1 MEVIDKNNL
10 KILQS
15 KMTTKEEFDYD
26 TMFTVP
32 LYSLLSQYDID
43 RLYNVATSIRY
54 AGDAVKKKKAIL
66 DIMHTRGFA
75 ELSAGTNRICFG
87 YLEDPSICVKVAA
100 DRTGIKDNPREF
112 LNQGYLKP
120 FCTKVFETSPCGT
133 VGLFERVRPIK
144 NREEFY
150 SVAAQI
156 YELIDLITS
165 KFILADFGT
174 HFFMNY
180 GFREFHNFGPVI
192 LDFPYLYEAD
202 ARKLVCKK
210 PLTHPDGHV
219 EMCGGLIDYDLG
231 FNKLICTKC
240 GATYRAVELA
250 KYINDN
256 LILQKGNKSMANEI
270 KVSLIRGN
278 KVTKMYDT
286 VMQDEKSTISSTE
299 KKKVSNQAVIRTV
312 RVKESEVNKPAPQ
325 QVTGIVKPAENKE
338 SEVKVSTHRVPVTNN
353 KFNKKN
359 KHNNNNKN
367 YKTFNAS
374 FSKKPEQKK
383 ENVPVAAPAPK
394 KEETPV
400 QQEEVLKVEEPKI
413 KIPATVAEESHATM
427 EAASNVVVAEPV
439 LTEGDSAHGDL
450 AYAPGDTVDPAI
462 YINEQDKW
470 SVAEHDLENHLIIFH
485 TEKDKD
491 ATVVLSTDILP
502 EEVLETLIPNW
513 EDAKSAAEE
522 LQLAKMDIRKLE
534 ETIEKLQKENEELK
548 KQNEDLRASDA
559 ENIKLLKDGTDLYDK
574 VVNEKAAIQDEL
586 DSANEAVE
594 ALQTQLTASARE
606 LEETK
611 AKSSQFEQYVDK
623 ANAEIEQ
630 LKTEIAA
637 LKESSEVI
645 NEPAEAET
653 SEDDDDNDGEFG
665 FSKLSGKLSTIGNVA
680 KNAGMENIPEGC
692 SDTDRV
698 IVFEDGQ
705 GGYFTDQYGNVIV
718 VSDINGKQLAD
729 SEIKIAPRK

>member
-1 MEVIDKNNL
+1 MEVVDKNNL

-15 KMTTKEEFDYD
+15 KITTKEEFDYD

-54 AGDAVKKKKAIL
+54 AGDAVKKKNAIL
-66 DIMHTRGFA
+66 DIMHSRGFT

-150 SVAAQI
+150 SVAGQI

-165 KFILADFGT
+165 KYILADFGT

-210 PLTHPDGHV
+210 PLTYPDGHV

-278 KVTKMYDT
+278 KVTRMYDT
-286 VMQDEKSTISSTE
+286 VMKDEQSTIANTE
-299 KKKVSNQAVIRTV
+299 KKKVSNQAVIRAV
-312 RVKESEVNKPAPQ
+312 RVKESEINKPAPQ
-325 QVTGIVKPAENKE
+325 QVSGIVKPTENKE
-338 SEVKVSTHRVPVTNN
+338 PEVKVSTHRVPVTTNN

-359 KHNNNNKN
+359 KHKNNNK
-367 YKTFNAS
+367 FNANNN
-374 FSKKPEQKK
+374 KPEQKK
-383 ENVPVAAPAPK
+383 QETPVAAPK
-394 KEETPV
+394 KEEV
-400 QQEEVLKVEEPKI
+400 VKAEEPKVET
-413 KIPATVAEESHATM
+413 PVTVQNTADTP
-427 EAASNVVVAEPV
+427 VVA
-439 LTEGDSAHGDL
+439 TES
-450 AYAPGDTVDPAI
+450 TVDPI
-462 YINEQDKW
+462 DHVMYIDENHYW
-470 SVAEHDLENHLIIFH
+470 TVAEHDLENHLIIFH
-485 TEKDKD
+485 TEGKD
-491 ATVVLSTDILP
+491 ATVALSTDILP
-502 EEVLETLIPNW
+502 EEVLEKLVPDW

-534 ETIEKLQKENEELK
+534 ETIENLKKENEDLK
-548 KQNEDLRASDA
+548 KLNAALRASDA
-559 ENIKLLKDGTDLYDK
+559 ENIKLLKDDADLYDK
-574 VVNEKAAIQDEL
+574 VVEEKANLQDEL
-586 DSANEAVE
+586 D
-594 ALQTQLTASARE
+594 TTKRE

-611 AKSSQFEQYVDK
+611 SKSSQFEQYVDK

-637 LKESSEVI
+637 LKDSSEVV
-645 NEPAEAET
+645 NE
-653 SEDDDDNDGEFG
+653 SESVPEVNPDDEDNDGEFG

-680 KNAGMENIPEGC
+680 KNSGMERIPDGC
-692 SDTDRV
+692 NDSDHV

-718 VSDINGKQLAD
+718 VADINGKSLAE
-729 SEIKIAPRK
+729 SELKIAPRKS